1 MFKYSELTP
10 EKNSELSQYS
20 ELTLTKF
27 RIVPTLQIK
36 VGNHY
41 PYSEN
46 IVRIGEYSELAEKI
60 SALALPLQVQLEK
73 LKFLNFIWKT
83 SRTTFGK
90 NFRTIS
96 GKNLQT
102 TFVKVSELHSE
113 KSLYQFYKNLQKIR
127 KSRFMAANEII

>member
-60 SALALPLQVQLEK
+60 SALALPL
-73 LKFLNFIWKT
+73 
-83 SRTTFGK
+83 
-90 NFRTIS
+90 
-96 GKNLQT
+96 
-102 TFVKVSELHSE
+102 
-113 KSLYQFYKNLQKIR
+113 
-127 KSRFMAANEII
+127 